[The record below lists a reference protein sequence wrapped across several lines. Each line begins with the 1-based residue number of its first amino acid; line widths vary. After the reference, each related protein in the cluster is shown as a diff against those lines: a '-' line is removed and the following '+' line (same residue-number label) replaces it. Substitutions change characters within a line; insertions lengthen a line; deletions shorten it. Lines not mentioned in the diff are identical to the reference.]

1 MKIEVNIEKRYT
13 YAIFG
18 VLFLALGIFIVNAY
32 GTSNPAVVGHS
43 AGEIVEADPT
53 VLASVKDGVSWSEI
67 SSIPAGF
74 ADGVDDGASS
84 IAWSSITGKPA
95 GFADGVDDVGSETP
109 HGLYGWCEQ
118 GSSPGNYGCT
128 ALSPAYCSGPWNRA
142 CTCPSGGYTMKLTG
156 QVSVFS
162 LESSTIM
169 TNYYSCYKN

>member
-67 SSIPAGF
+67 SNIPAGF
-74 ADGVDDGASS
+74 ADGVDNTGGHGDGTNCP
-84 IAWSSITGKPA
+84 TGQYAK
-95 GFADGVDDVGSETP
+95 GVDENGNAQGCAVDNVGSSDCKSWTNP
-109 HGLYGWCEQ
+109 MRGGYYLYG
-118 GSSPGNYGCT
+118 YGDE
-128 ALSPAYCSGPWNRA
+128 
-142 CTCPSGGYTMKLTG
+142 K
-156 QVSVFS
+156 
-162 LESSTIM
+162 TI
-169 TNYYSCYKN
+169 N